1 LRPGKRLQRDDLL
14 QASICLSAGVFS
26 LVQSGPSCW
35 FCANEGEI
43 AATMKIDKTAIVAA
57 RRIEK
62 FLGGQSNPAV
72 NYTAEKN
79 DGEHG
84 FCHLAIMVQ

>member
-1 LRPGKRLQRDDLL
+1 
-14 QASICLSAGVFS
+14 
-26 LVQSGPSCW
+26 
-35 FCANEGEI
+35 
-43 AATMKIDKTAIVAA
+43 VAA